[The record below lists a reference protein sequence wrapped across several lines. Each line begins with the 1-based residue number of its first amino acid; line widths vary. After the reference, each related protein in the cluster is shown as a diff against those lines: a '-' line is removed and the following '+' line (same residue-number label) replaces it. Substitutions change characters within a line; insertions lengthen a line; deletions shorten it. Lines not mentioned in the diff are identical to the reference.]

1 MKKYG
6 NYQSVSSLWVHSIP
20 THWEFNKLRS
30 VFWQRKEKNEPV
42 KTKEILSLSAK
53 AGVELYSQKTQG
65 GGNKAKDDITKYNI
79 ACEGDLIVNCMN
91 VISGSVGLSKYY
103 GAISPVYYAL
113 VTRNENFNKFYYE
126 YLFKIE
132 PFQKSLLPLGR
143 GILMHE
149 SSTGKL
155 NTIRLRISMADFN
168 NVYLPVPPK
177 DEQDQI
183 VRYLDWKVSN
193 INRLI
198 HGYQRQID
206 LLEER
211 KRSFAFNAVTQGL
224 HANSTKTE
232 SPLYWLE
239 SIPAHWDTNSIAQL
253 FTEVKNKNKG
263 MQENNLLSLSYGTI
277 KRRNIDATEGLL
289 PASFEGYN
297 IIEKDDIVLRLT
309 DLQND
314 HKSLRTGIATER
326 GIITSAYLTIR
337 NKSDNNPEFLQLFLH
352 AFDLAKGFYNVGASG
367 VRQSLNWDTV
377 KMLKVLIPPIPEQ
390 NQIVEAIKAEYEKIG
405 TAIESVK
412 QQIEFLREYRT
423 RLISDVVTGQVDV
436 RGVEIP
442 DYTPEEDNAV
452 YDENNDTEEVTD
464 SAD

>member
-1 MKKYG
+1 MRQYQKYKPFQYDWLPVIPEHWDSKPLRKYFYISDERKGEQDTLELLSVYREYGVIPKASRNDNKNVESENTSKYKVVHTDDLVINKMKLWQGSLGISNFNGFVSPAYIVAHNEFDG
-6 NYQSVSSLWVHSIP
+6 NLRYLN
-20 THWEFNKLRS
+20 FFLRS
-30 VFWQRKEKNEPV
+30 PLV
-42 KTKEILSLSAK
+42 KT
-53 AGVELYSQKTQG
+53 Y
-65 GGNKAKDDITKYNI
+65 YNRI
-79 ACEGDLIVNCMN
+79 SYGIRVGQWDSDFYDFKQLIVP
-91 VISGSVGLSKYY
+91 I
-103 GAISPVYYAL
+103 
-113 VTRNENFNKFYYE
+113 
-126 YLFKIE
+126 
-132 PFQKSLLPLGR
+132 
-143 GILMHE
+143 
-149 SSTGKL
+149 
-155 NTIRLRISMADFN
+155 
-168 NVYLPVPPK
+168 PPK
-177 DEQDQI
+177 DEQNQI

-224 HANSTKTE
+224 QANSVKTE

-390 NQIVEAIKAEYEKIG
+390 NQIIEAIKAEYEKIG

-412 QQIEFLREYRT
+412 QQIELLREYRT
-423 RLISDVVTGQVDV
+423 CLISDVVTGQVDV

-464 SAD
+464 NAD

>member
-1 MKKYG
+1 
-6 NYQSVSSLWVHSIP
+6 
-20 THWEFNKLRS
+20 
-30 VFWQRKEKNEPV
+30 
-42 KTKEILSLSAK
+42 
-53 AGVELYSQKTQG
+53 
-65 GGNKAKDDITKYNI
+65 
-79 ACEGDLIVNCMN
+79 
-91 VISGSVGLSKYY
+91 
-103 GAISPVYYAL
+103 
-113 VTRNENFNKFYYE
+113 
-126 YLFKIE
+126 
-132 PFQKSLLPLGR
+132 
-143 GILMHE
+143 
-149 SSTGKL
+149 
-155 NTIRLRISMADFN
+155 
-168 NVYLPVPPK
+168 
-177 DEQDQI
+177 
-183 VRYLDWKVSN
+183 
-193 INRLI
+193 
-198 HGYQRQID
+198 
-206 LLEER
+206 
-211 KRSFAFNAVTQGL
+211 
-224 HANSTKTE
+224 
-232 SPLYWLE
+232 
-239 SIPAHWDTNSIAQL
+239 
-253 FTEVKNKNKG
+253 

-337 NKSDNNPEFLQLFLH
+337 NKSDNNSEFLQLFLH

-412 QQIEFLREYRT
+412 QQIELLREYRT

-452 YDENNDTEEVTD
+452 YDENNSIKTIVFRHFSCYNCFILLRDK
-464 SAD
+464 

>member
-1 MKKYG
+1 MVDQY
-6 NYQSVSSLWVHSIP
+6 
-20 THWEFNKLRS
+20 
-30 VFWQRKEKNEPV
+30 
-42 KTKEILSLSAK
+42 
-53 AGVELYSQKTQG
+53 
-65 GGNKAKDDITKYNI
+65 
-79 ACEGDLIVNCMN
+79 LIVSKG
-91 VISGSVGLSKYY
+91 VGS
-103 GAISPVYYAL
+103 IQ
-113 VTRNENFNKFYYE
+113 RNLYWQELKRASV
-126 YLFKIE
+126 L
-132 PFQKSLLPLGR
+132 
-143 GILMHE
+143 
-149 SSTGKL
+149 
-155 NTIRLRISMADFN
+155 
-168 NVYLPVPPK
+168 VPPK

-193 INRLI
+193 INHLI

-211 KRSFAFNAVTQGL
+211 KRSFTFNAVTQGL
-224 HANSTKTE
+224 QGDVVKTE

-239 SIPAHWDTNSIAQL
+239 SVPAHWDTNSIAQL

-263 MQENNLLSLSYGTI
+263 MQENNLLSLSYGAI
-277 KRRNIDATEGLL
+277 KRRNINATEGLL

-377 KMLKVLIPPIPEQ
+377 KMLKVLTPPVPEQ
-390 NQIVEAIKAEYEKIG
+390 NQIVEAIKAEYSKIE
-405 TAIESVK
+405 TAINSVK
-412 QQIEFLREYRT
+412 KQIELLREYRT

-452 YDENNDTEEVTD
+452 DDENNDTEEVTD
-464 SAD
+464 NAD

>member
-1 MKKYG
+1 MKQYSKYKPAK
-6 NYQSVSSLWVHSIP
+6 YEWLPPIPSHWQELFMQQISS
-20 THWEFNKLRS
+20 E
-30 VFWQRKEKNEPV
+30 RKVKNDGMQESLV
-42 KTKEILSLSAK
+42 LSLSYGNIIRKKNVDTGLVAK
-53 AGVELYSQKTQG
+53 DLSTYQIVEPNNIILRFTDLQNDHKSLRTGLVKEKGIITSAYTCIVPKVNAAYLHYVLHSYDTRKVFYGMG
-65 GGNKAKDDITKYNI
+65 GGVRQSIGFSDIRHMFI
-79 ACEGDLIVNCMN
+79 
-91 VISGSVGLSKYY
+91 
-103 GAISPVYYAL
+103 
-113 VTRNENFNKFYYE
+113 
-126 YLFKIE
+126 
-132 PFQKSLLPLGR
+132 
-143 GILMHE
+143 
-149 SSTGKL
+149 
-155 NTIRLRISMADFN
+155 
-168 NVYLPVPPK
+168 PVPPK

-206 LLEER
+206 FLEER

-224 HANSTKTE
+224 QANSVKTE

-352 AFDLAKGFYNVGASG
+352 AFDLAKGFYNVGVSG

-377 KMLKVLIPPIPEQ
+377 KMLKVLIPPIAEQ
-390 NQIVEAIKAEYEKIG
+390 NQIVGAIKSEYEKIG

-412 QQIEFLREYRT
+412 QQIELLREYRT

-436 RGVEIP
+436 RDVEIP
-442 DYTPEEDNAV
+442 DYTPEEDNAM
-452 YDENNDTEEVTD
+452 DEEINDTQEVTD
-464 SAD
+464 HAD

>member
-1 MKKYG
+1 MKKYNDYIDVG
-6 NYQSVSSLWVHSIP
+6 LPWYPHGIPSHWSLVRHKNVL
-20 THWEFNKLRS
+20 TEH
-30 VFWQRKEKNEPV
+30 KELVGDKSADY
-42 KTKEILSLSAK
+42 TLLSLTLN
-53 AGVELYSQKTQG
+53 GVIIRDISEGKG
-65 GGNKAKDDITKYNI
+65 KFAKDYDKYVVVNK
-79 ACEGDLIVNCMN
+79 GDFVFCLFDVEETPRT
-91 VISGSVGLSKYY
+91 VGLSKHHGMIT
-103 GAISPVYYAL
+103 GAYDVFKPHDINPEY
-113 VTRNENFNKFYYE
+113 FYYY
-126 YLFKIE
+126 YLALDNVKAL
-132 PFQKSLLPLGR
+132 KPLYSG
-143 GILMHE
+143 
-149 SSTGKL
+149 
-155 NTIRLRISMADFN
+155 LRKVIPYPSFMAMK
-168 NVYLPVPPK
+168 VPIPPK

-183 VRYLDWKVSN
+183 VRYLNWQVSL

-198 HGYQRQID
+198 NGYQRQID

-211 KRSFAFNAVTQGL
+211 KRSFTFNAVTQGL
-224 HANSTKTE
+224 ETDVAKAE

-239 SIPAHWDTNSIAQL
+239 SVPAHWDTNSIAQL
-253 FTEVKNKNKG
+253 FAEVKNKNKG

-277 KRRNIDATEGLL
+277 KRRNINATEGLL

-377 KMLKVLIPPIPEQ
+377 KMLKVLIPPVHEQ
-390 NQIVEAIKAEYEKIG
+390 SQIVEAIKAEYRKIETG
-405 TAIESVK
+405 IESVK
-412 QQIEFLREYRT
+412 KQIELLREYRT

-436 RGVEIP
+436 RDIEIP
-442 DYTPEEDNAV
+442 DYTPEADTYADGEDN
-452 YDENNDTEEVTD
+452 EEV
-464 SAD
+464 ADNAD

>member
-1 MKKYG
+1 MKKYNEYIDVG
-6 NYQSVSSLWVHSIP
+6 LPWYPHGIPSHWSLVRHKNVLIEHKELVGENSANYTL
-20 THWEFNKLRS
+20 
-30 VFWQRKEKNEPV
+30 
-42 KTKEILSLSAK
+42 LSLTLN
-53 AGVELYSQKTQG
+53 GVIIRDISEGKG
-65 GGNKAKDDITKYNI
+65 KFAKDYDKYVVVD
-79 ACEGDLIVNCMN
+79 EGDFVFCLFDVEETPRT
-91 VISGSVGLSKYY
+91 VGLSKHRGMIT
-103 GAISPVYYAL
+103 GAYDVFKPHGINPEY
-113 VTRNENFNKFYYE
+113 FYYY
-126 YLFKIE
+126 YLALDNVKAL
-132 PFQKSLLPLGR
+132 KPLYSG
-143 GILMHE
+143 
-149 SSTGKL
+149 
-155 NTIRLRISMADFN
+155 LRKVIPYPSFMAMK
-168 NVYLPVPPK
+168 VPVPPK
-177 DEQDQI
+177 NEQDQI

-193 INRLI
+193 INRMI

-224 HANSTKTE
+224 QANSAKTE

-239 SIPAHWDTNSIAQL
+239 SIPSHWDTNSIAQL

-337 NKSDNNPEFLQLFLH
+337 NKSDNNSEFLQLFLH

-377 KMLKVLIPPIPEQ
+377 KMLKVLIPSIPEQ

-412 QQIEFLREYRT
+412 QQIELLREYRT

-442 DYTPEEDNAV
+442 DYTPEEDNVV